1 MPNYFEIFINESL
14 DNFKDVFAKMDAPFK
29 GILNL
34 ISNFTDNL
42 EFRISVMYKLI
53 NKLYIYKRSFLYE
66 FSMQRRRLPR

>member
-1 MPNYFEIFINESL
+1 MWIDLKEKQRKINKEPDFTEQAAEMPNYFEIFINESL

-42 EFRISVMYKLI
+42 EV
-53 NKLYIYKRSFLYE
+53 
-66 FSMQRRRLPR
+66 

>member
-42 EFRISVMYKLI
+42 EV
-53 NKLYIYKRSFLYE
+53 
-66 FSMQRRRLPR
+66 